1 MKCAVQM
8 FFLHRAAGD
17 TFLLNFYVSC
27 GNLKFQVATLL
38 EGCLAE
44 NKAAW
49 LIFMRALHCL
59 LIRQGFFP
67 CRHII
72 KLGSVFIHFS
82 V

>member
-44 NKAAW
+44 NK
-49 LIFMRALHCL
+49 
-59 LIRQGFFP
+59 
-67 CRHII
+67 
-72 KLGSVFIHFS
+72 
-82 V
+82 